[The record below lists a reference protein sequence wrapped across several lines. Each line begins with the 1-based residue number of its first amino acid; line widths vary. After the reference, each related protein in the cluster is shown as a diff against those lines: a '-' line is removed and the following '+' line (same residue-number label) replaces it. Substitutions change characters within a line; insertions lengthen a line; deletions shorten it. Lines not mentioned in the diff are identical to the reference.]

1 MKPAPQIGG
10 PRRLMARSGHELPR
24 MQGQARARAPLKP
37 PRVPVPPAAESAHAP
52 RKPHMMRQYDLIE
65 RVRRYNP
72 KSDEALLNRAYVYA
86 MKAHG
91 EQRRASGDPYFSHPL
106 EVAAILT
113 DLKLDDA
120 TIAAALLHDTIEDT
134 AATRGEIDDMFGPD
148 IGRLVEGLTKL
159 KRLDLVTKEA
169 KQAEN
174 LRKLLLAIADDV
186 RVLLIKL
193 ADRLHNMR
201 TLNFMPSEARR
212 RAAEETLEIYAPL
225 AGRMGMHE
233 MREELDDLAFRELY
247 PEAYNVV
254 SGRLNALAERQQ
266 HLITEIEQQLTR
278 KLADRGIT
286 AKVSGRRKR
295 AYSVW
300 RKMER
305 KSVGF
310 EQLSDIF
317 GFRVVVK
324 SLADCYSALGIV
336 HTTWPVVPGRFKD
349 YISTPKQND
358 YRSIH
363 TTLIGPGKQRVEL
376 QIRTTEMH
384 EIAEYGIAAHA
395 LYKDDAG
402 TPTEML
408 SRESSA
414 YAWLRRT
421 IELLAEGSN
430 PEEFLEHTK
439 LELFHDQVF
448 CFTPG
453 GKLISLPRLATPID
467 FAYAVHTDVGNMA
480 VGCKINGQVAPLT
493 SELVNGDEVEV
504 ITLKGQT
511 APPVAWESLVVTGKA
526 RAAIRR
532 ATRMAV
538 RKQYTGL
545 GRRIV
550 ERLFQRAKIAYSDEK
565 LTGALPR
572 LARSSVEEV
581 MAAVGRGELKA
592 SDVAR
597 AMYPD
602 YKEER
607 AAAMAVQRGKDRTG
621 WFGLRRYKAVEFK
634 VPEAQGPAIPIRGI
648 NSELPVRFAPDGGA
662 VPGDRIVGILTPG
675 EGITIYPIQS
685 PALSEFEDKPER
697 WLDVRWDEDGTPQ
710 RFPAR
715 LSVQSVNEPGSLAQI
730 AQVIAEHDGNID
742 NIRMQRTA
750 PDFTNVMIDLEVYDL
765 KHLTAIIAQLRAK
778 PIVAKVERVNG

>member
-1 MKPAPQIGG
+1 
-10 PRRLMARSGHELPR
+10 MARSKTDLPR
-24 MQGQARARAPLKP
+24 MQNPARGRAALALDLREARQ
-37 PRVPVPPAAESAHAP
+37 VPVRTGKLQKPAA
-52 RKPHMMRQYDLIE
+52 MMRQYDLIE

-72 KSDEALLNRAYVYA
+72 NTDEALLNRAYVYA

-91 EQRRASGDPYFSHPL
+91 EQKRASGDPYFSHPL

-134 AATRGEIDDMFGPD
+134 PTTRAEIDQIFGPD
-148 IGRLVEGLTKL
+148 IGHLVEGLTKL
-159 KRLDLVTKEA
+159 KKLDLVSREA

-186 RVLLIKL
+186 RVLLVKL

-201 TLNFMPSEARR
+201 TLEHMPPEGRTRIAQ
-212 RAAEETLEIYAPL
+212 ETLDIYAPL
-225 AGRMGMHE
+225 AGRMGMHSL
-233 MREELDDLAFRELY
+233 REELEDLAFRQLY
-247 PEAYNVV
+247 PEANQLV
-254 SGRLNALAERQQ
+254 SERLNELADRHS
-266 HLITEIEQQLTR
+266 HLIAGIEEQLTR
-278 KLADRGIT
+278 KLADSGTT
-286 AKVSGRRKR
+286 AVVAGRRKR
-295 AYSVW
+295 AYSIW

-324 SLADCYSALGIV
+324 TVREVYRALGIV
-336 HTTWPVVPGRFKD
+336 HTTWPMVAGRFKD
-349 YISTPKQND
+349 YVSTPKQND

-363 TTLIGPGKQRVEL
+363 TTVIGPGKQRVEL
-376 QIRTTEMH
+376 QIRTGDMD

-395 LYKDDAG
+395 LYKDASVS
-402 TPTEML
+402 PSEML
-408 SRESSA
+408 SRESNA

-421 IELLAEGSN
+421 IELLSEGSN
-430 PEEFLEHTK
+430 SEELLEHTK

-448 CFTPG
+448 CFTPK
-453 GKLISLPRLATPID
+453 GKLIALPRHATPID

-480 VGCKINGQVAPLT
+480 VGAKINGKIAPLA
-493 SELVNGDEVEV
+493 SELQNGDEVEI
-504 ITLKGQT
+504 ITSKAQK
-511 APPVAWESLVVTGKA
+511 APPAAWESIVVTGKA
-526 RAAIRR
+526 RASIRR
-532 ATRMAV
+532 ATRVAV
-538 RKQYTGL
+538 RDQYAGL

-550 ERLFQRAKIAYSDEK
+550 ERLFQRAKKEYSDET

-572 LARSSVEEV
+572 LARASVEEV
-581 MAAVGRGELKA
+581 MAAVGRGEMKA

-602 YKEER
+602 YREER
-607 AAAMAVQRGKDRTG
+607 ANLAAPKGDG
-621 WFGLRRYKAVEFK
+621 SWFGLGRAKAIKAK
-634 VPEAQGPAIPIRGI
+634 VADGSGAIPVRGI
-648 NSELPVRFAPDGGA
+648 NSDLPVRFAPNGGA

-685 PALSEFEDKPER
+685 PSLKDFEDRPDT
-697 WLDVRWDEDGTPQ
+697 WLDLRWDVEERTPQ

-715 LSVQSVNEPGSLAQI
+715 IVLQTVNEPGSLAQV
-730 AQVIAEHDGNID
+730 AQIIAEHDGNID
-742 NIRMQRTA
+742 NIGMERSS
-750 PDFTNVMIDLEVYDL
+750 PDF
-765 KHLTAIIAQLRAK
+765 
-778 PIVAKVERVNG
+778 

>member
-1 MKPAPQIGG
+1 MS
-10 PRRLMARSGHELPR
+10 RTRSDLPR
-24 MQGQARARAPLKP
+24 MQKQSPTRAPLERPVATVAQPVEKPAQTKKP
-37 PRVPVPPAAESAHAP
+37 PR
-52 RKPHMMRQYDLIE
+52 MMRQYDLIE
-65 RVRRYNP
+65 RVKRYNP
-72 KSDEALLNRAYVYA
+72 NTNEALLNRAYVYA

-91 EQRRASGDPYFSHPL
+91 EQRRASGDPYFSHPI

-113 DLKLDDA
+113 DLKVDDA

-134 AATRGEIDDMFGPD
+134 AATRAEIDTLFGPD
-148 IGRLVEGLTKL
+148 IGALVEGLTKL
-159 KRLDLVTKEA
+159 KKLDLVTKEA

-186 RVLLIKL
+186 RVLLVKL

-201 TLNFMPSEARR
+201 TLGYMPVEARR

-233 MREELDDLAFRELY
+233 MREELDDLAFRELN
-247 PEAYNVV
+247 PDAYHVV
-254 SGRLNALAERQQ
+254 SERLDDLAERNK

-286 AKVSGRRKR
+286 ARVVGRRKR
-295 AYSVW
+295 TYSIW

-324 SLADCYSALGIV
+324 TVADCYQALGIV
-336 HTTWPVVPGRFKD
+336 HTTWPMVPGRFKD
-349 YISTPKQND
+349 YVSTPKRND

-363 TTLIGPGKQRVEL
+363 TTVIGPGQQRVEL

-395 LYKDDAG
+395 LYKDNVG
-402 TPTEML
+402 SPTELL

-448 CFTPG
+448 CFTPK
-453 GKLISLPRLATPID
+453 GKLIALPRKATPID
-467 FAYAVHTDVGNMA
+467 FAYAVHTDIGNA
-480 VGCKINGQVAPLT
+480 TVGCKINGQISPLT
-493 SELVNGDEVEV
+493 SELGNGDEVEI
-504 ITLKGQT
+504 ITSEAQA
-511 APPVAWESLVVTGKA
+511 APPAAWESIVVTGKA

-532 ATRMAV
+532 ATRTAV
-538 RKQYTGL
+538 RTQYTGL

-565 LTGALPR
+565 LTGALSR
-572 LARSSVEEV
+572 LARASIEEV
-581 MAAVGRGELKA
+581 MAAVGRSELKA

-607 AAAMAVQRGKDRTG
+607 AAAMAVKPKSESG
-621 WFGLRRYKAVEFK
+621 WFGLKKLTSVKFK
-634 VPEAQGPAIPIRGI
+634 VPDTVAVGPAIPIRGI
-648 NSELPVRFAPDGGA
+648 NSDLPVRFAPEGGA

-675 EGITIYPIQS
+675 EAITIYPIQS
-685 PALSEFEDKPER
+685 AALSEFEDKPER
-697 WLDVRWDEDGTPQ
+697 WLDVRWDAEESTPA

-715 LSVQSVNEPGSLAQI
+715 IAVQSVNEPGSLAQI

-742 NIRMQRTA
+742 NIRMTRRA
-750 PDFTNVMIDLEVYDL
+750 PDFTDVLIDLEVYDL

-778 PIVAKVERVNG
+778 PVVAKAERVNG